1 MKNSLFILLFCAFYI
16 GAQAQHS
23 SLDRI
28 SIDGAVLPWFHTLNY
43 SGTLNYEFVKTN
55 HIGVYWKNWFEQT
68 YWSGTG
74 EREQSLGLIYTS
86 NLIDKKWFLDIRF
99 ALVASQPRE
108 YWDKYEFDPFVGLC
122 FGRNFGDHWGI
133 GAQINGWT
141 YYGLQGSSFDP
152 EIAAFNLRY
161 SF

>member
-1 MKNSLFILLFCAFYI
+1 MKNSFFILLFCAFNY

-23 SLDRI
+23 SLDRM
-28 SIDGAVLPWFHTLNY
+28 SIDGAVLPWGHTLNY

-55 HIGVYWKNWFEQT
+55 HIGVYWKNWFEYT
-68 YWSGTG
+68 HWSGTG

-99 ALVASQPRE
+99 ALVASNPRE
-108 YWDKYEFDPFVGLC
+108 YWDKYEFDPFVGLS

-133 GAQINGWT
+133 GTQINGWT
-141 YYGLQGSSFDP
+141 YYGLQDSSFDL